1 MIKLRKKNTG
11 GFAIDKKKTPNFYII
26 LLSTEKKIKKNPQ
39 LKDELRIT

>member
-1 MIKLRKKNTG
+1 MIKLTKKNTG
-11 GFAIDKKKTPNFYII
+11 GFAIDKKNPNFYII